1 MDKNQNL
8 PLVSIALCTY
18 NGEKFLK
25 EQLDSLVNQ
34 TYPNL
39 EILVFDD
46 CSIDG
51 TMALL
56 EEYASSYPFFNITRN
71 EKNLGYVKNFEKA
84 VKSCNG
90 EYIALCDQDDIW
102 DLNKIH
108 LQVNAINGHML
119 VYHDSELIAD
129 NGESFNKNMSDIINL
144 YHGDCP
150 ETFLIFNCVSGHS
163 CLIDKNLLQY
173 SLPFKR
179 GYYHDHWLAYV
190 AANVG
195 SIGFVDKPLVKY
207 RQHPNSN
214 TDILRKK
221 SKKNKGYHEN
231 RDVRKLESEL
241 KWLKFCAQYPHNK
254 NPQFVNKFARLFEER
269 MDAFISLNYA
279 LFLYKHKDKVLYIQK
294 KSVASKNTFIY
305 KQIWG
310 LRAKLFWGKIFD

>member
-1 MDKNQNL
+1 MNKSQNI

-46 CSIDG
+46 CSTDG
-51 TMALL
+51 TVELL
-56 EEYASSYPFFNITRN
+56 QRYAAQYPFFKITQN

-90 EYIALCDQDDIW
+90 DYIALSDQDDIW
-102 DLNKIH
+102 DINKIQ
-108 LQVNAINGHML
+108 LQVEAINGHLL

-129 NGESFNKNMSDIINL
+129 NGTSFNKNMSDIINL
-144 YHGDCP
+144 YHGDNP
-150 ETFLIFNCVSGHS
+150 ETFLLFNCVSGHS
-163 CLIDKNLLQY
+163 CLFKKELLKY
-173 SLPFKR
+173 TLPFKK

-190 AANVG
+190 AANHG
-195 SIGFVDKPLVKY
+195 TIGLINKSLVKY

-221 SKKNKGYHEN
+221 SRKNKGYHEN
-231 RDVRKLESEL
+231 RDVKKLASEL
-241 KWLKFCAQYPHNK
+241 KWLKFCADYPKNK
-254 NPQFVNKFARLFEER
+254 NPQFVNKFARLFEKR
-269 MDAFISLNYA
+269 MDAFVSVDYA
-279 LFLYKHKDKVLYIQK
+279 LFLYKNKSKVLFIQK

-310 LRAKLFWGKIFD
+310 LQAKLFWGKIFD